1 MSGKFSLMQWPCV
14 RPFDELRA
22 ALIPD
27 ELGTKGESRKLAL
40 NQPKCRRTRES
51 FSITIV
57 LSWKLD
63 QKLEVS

>member
-27 ELGTKGESRKLAL
+27 ELGTKGESRKPLS
-40 NQPKCRRTRES
+40 QPKRRKTRES